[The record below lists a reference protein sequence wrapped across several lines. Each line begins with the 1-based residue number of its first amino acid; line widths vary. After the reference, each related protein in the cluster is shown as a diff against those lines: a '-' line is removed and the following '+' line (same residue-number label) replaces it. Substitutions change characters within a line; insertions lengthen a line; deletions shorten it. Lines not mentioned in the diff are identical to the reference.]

1 MLKIKLVLKLF
12 HSRCSKW
19 ETRTGGRYSDKH
31 KLIPEALQSIRM
43 RASTTGLCTP
53 SISESVTHE
62 WNPCSV
68 AGSWMRSINQKWFLL
83 PAFKEGRWVCGLTV
97 RHWHLSWVLTVT
109 SDSCKTSDFTS
120 VLTRQTRVRTAIH
133 RDVWELDHTR
143 AARSTEPD
151 TRSSQ

>member
-19 ETRTGGRYSDKH
+19 ETRTGGRYSDKR

-68 AGSWMRSINQKWFLL
+68 AGSAVNLAANWWRMQF
-83 PAFKEGRWVCGLTV
+83 
-97 RHWHLSWVLTVT
+97 
-109 SDSCKTSDFTS
+109 SDSFLKGQGDHPGITLKTDPQAWCSSAAAIGAPRGGCVCVS
-120 VLTRQTRVRTAIH
+120 VCLSVCWWGGGGVA
-133 RDVWELDHTR
+133 VLK
-143 AARSTEPD
+143 
-151 TRSSQ
+151 